1 MGTRV
6 QVSYDKM
13 IHGLLRYL
21 RGVFVSRCKSSVSMM
36 IRGVEWGL
44 LSGGL
49 SVVADLLHSGQH
61 SAPH

>member
-44 LSGGL
+44 VS
-49 SVVADLLHSGQH
+49 SFHDQH
-61 SAPH
+61 SLSS